1 MQENTRYKQYGNT
14 KDWYTLQSFLM
25 SFCSVAAND
34 LCIIIKASVFIIAR
48 FIPENCQ
55 KKKKEKSKLPKSA
68 ICLHSIWVTFVDYSS
83 SLIYCAV
90 NQQYLHLC
98 TWSYTDVKQK
108 TDSLY

>member
-55 KKKKEKSKLPKSA
+55 KKKKKK
-68 ICLHSIWVTFVDYSS
+68 
-83 SLIYCAV
+83 V
-90 NQQYLHLC
+90 NYLSQLYACIPYGLHL
-98 TWSYTDVKQK
+98 
-108 TDSLY
+108 LIILLL